1 MQEVV
6 VGMEEEEA
14 VEMAMME
21 LLLLAIAAVVEFT
34 LWHVGVRSLS
44 QSSISISIS
53 ISGIG
58 DSYMRF
64 HLCLHMR

>member
-1 MQEVV
+1 M
-6 VGMEEEEA
+6 GMEEEEA

-64 HLCLHMR
+64 HLCLHIR